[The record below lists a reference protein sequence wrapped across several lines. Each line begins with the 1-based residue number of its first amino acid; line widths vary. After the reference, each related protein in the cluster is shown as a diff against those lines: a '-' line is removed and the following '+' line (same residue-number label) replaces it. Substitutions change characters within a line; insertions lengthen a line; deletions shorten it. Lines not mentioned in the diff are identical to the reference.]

1 MDGFPKVHRRV
12 GGYNIDALAPSSE
25 STGHN
30 MAQLLVGSEGTLALS
45 RRIQLKLHP
54 IPAQRVLGVCH
65 FSTFYAAMDATR
77 HLVTLDPEAVELVD
91 HTLMKLARDI
101 PLFRNTLDTFVRG
114 EPDALLLVEFAGTEL
129 NKLLTQLDRL
139 NEMLG
144 DLGFP
149 DSLIKVTDPCSSVGY
164 GRCAKPG

>member
-1 MDGFPKVHRRV
+1 
-12 GGYNIDALAPSSE
+12 
-25 STGHN
+25 

-101 PLFRNTLDTFVRG
+101 PLFRNTLDAFVRG
-114 EPDALLLVEFAGTEL
+114 EPDALLLVEFAGAEL
-129 NKLLTQLDRL
+129 NPLLTQLDRL
-139 NEMLG
+139 NEMR
-144 DLGFP
+144 
-149 DSLIKVTDPCSSVGY
+149 VANCS
-164 GRCAKPG
+164 RLTN